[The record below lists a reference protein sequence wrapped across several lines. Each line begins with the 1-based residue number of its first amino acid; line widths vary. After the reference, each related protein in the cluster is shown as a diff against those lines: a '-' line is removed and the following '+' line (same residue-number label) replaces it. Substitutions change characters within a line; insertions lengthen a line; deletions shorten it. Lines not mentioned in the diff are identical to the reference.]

1 MKRTAI
7 VTLFAASALVLSG
20 CVTVVVP
27 DDDDRDDTTPVAEDL
42 DNRTDVSCSPGEELL
57 LNSPST
63 LYTISGPC
71 EDVIVEGTD
80 LIVRAEQIEDLVL
93 RGDRNL
99 VEAKSIESVEIS
111 GQDNTVTADQVDEV
125 EIAGDRNAIR
135 TDERIDDGDIDVS
148 GNDNVFEER

>member
-20 CVTVVVP
+20 CVTVVIP
-27 DDDDRDDTTPVAEDL
+27 DDNDRDDTTPVAEDL

-57 LNSPST
+57 LNNPST

-71 EDVIVEGTD
+71 EDVTVEGTD

>member
-57 LNSPST
+57 LNNPST

-71 EDVIVEGTD
+71 EDVTVEGTD
-80 LIVRAEQIEDLVL
+80 LIVRAEQIEKLVL

-99 VEAKSIESVEIS
+99 VEAESIESVEIS
-111 GQDNTVTADQVDEV
+111 GQDNTVNADEIDEV
-125 EIAGDRNAIR
+125 EIAGDRNTIQS
-135 TDERIDDGDIDVS
+135 DDRIDDDDIDVS
-148 GNDNVFEER
+148 GNDNQFEED

>member
-7 VTLFAASALVLSG
+7 VTLFAASALILSG

-27 DDDDRDDTTPVAEDL
+27 DDDRDDSTPVAEDL
-42 DNRTDVSCSPGEELL
+42 DNRTEISCSPGEELL
-57 LNSPST
+57 LNEPST
-63 LYTISGPC
+63 LYTVSGPC
-71 EDVIVEGTD
+71 EDVTVEGTD

-99 VEAKSIESVEIS
+99 VEADSIDSVEVS
-111 GQDNTVTADQVDEV
+111 GQDNTITADEIDEV

>member
-27 DDDDRDDTTPVAEDL
+27 ENDRDDTTPVAEDL
-42 DNRTDVSCSPGEELL
+42 DNRTELSCSPGEEVL

-71 EDVIVEGTD
+71 DEVTVEGTD
-80 LIVRAEQIEDLVL
+80 LIVRAEQVDTLVV

-99 VEAKSIESVEIS
+99 IEAESIDAVEIS
-111 GQDNTVTADQVDEV
+111 GQDNTVTAGEIDAVD
-125 EIAGDRNAIR
+125 IAGDRNAIR
-135 TDERIDDGDIDVS
+135 SDERINDGDIDVS
-148 GNDNVFEER
+148 GNDNQFDER